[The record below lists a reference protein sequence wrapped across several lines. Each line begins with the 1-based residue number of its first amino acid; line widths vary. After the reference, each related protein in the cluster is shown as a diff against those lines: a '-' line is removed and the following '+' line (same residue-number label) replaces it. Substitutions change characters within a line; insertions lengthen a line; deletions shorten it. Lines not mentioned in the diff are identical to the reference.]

1 MATLTAARY
10 GKDKVRIFRVV
21 RSPNGDGQVW
31 NDVVEYNVRALLEG
45 DIATSYTQADNS
57 VVVATDSSESCAT
70 VLSGTS
76 PHVLHPELF
85 ALDLGLHFVKT
96 YPHIHKAFIDIEQ
109 LKWTRIIVS
118 KDGKPHKHSFTRDGE
133 EKRLTS
139 VEIDAT
145 KGKGAV
151 TAKVTSGLSGLLV
164 LKSGGSAFEGFVRD
178 EWTTLAE
185 VNDRIFSTEVE
196 LSYTFALPAGALTAE
211 GIAALQEKVA
221 FDKTAESAKQITLDV
236 FATDESASVQATMF
250 KMSSEIIAAN
260 PTVES
265 VSYKLPNKHYIPVDL
280 GFKGLSNLKPA
291 DAEVFCPVAAPSGL
305 ITATVSRTH

>member
-1 MATLTAARY
+1 MAELTAARY

-21 RSPNGDGQVW
+21 RSSKGSETW
-31 NDVVEYNVRALLEG
+31 NDVVEYNVKALLEG

-57 VVVATDSSESCAT
+57 VVVATDSIKNTCNVFAK
-70 VLSGTS
+70 TS

-85 ALDLGLHFVKT
+85 ALDIGLHFVKT

-109 LKWTRIIVS
+109 LKWSRITVS

-133 EKRLTS
+133 EKRVTS
-139 VEIDAT
+139 VEVDAT
-145 KGKGAV
+145 KGKNAV
-151 TAKVTSGLSGLLV
+151 TAKVTSGMSGLLV
-164 LKSGGSAFEGFVRD
+164 LKSGGSAFEGFIRD

-185 VNDRIFSTEVE
+185 VSDRIFSTEVD
-196 LSYTFALPAGALTAE
+196 LSYTFAMPTTALTAE
-211 GIAALQEKVA
+211 GIAGLQDKVA
-221 FDKTAESAKQITLDV
+221 FDKAAESAKQITLDV

-250 KMSSEIIAAN
+250 KMCSEIISAN
-260 PTVES
+260 PTVET

-280 GFKGLSNLKPA
+280 GFKGLANLKPA

-305 ITATVSRTH
+305 ITATVSRKH

>member
-21 RSPNGDGQVW
+21 RSPKDGEVW
-31 NDVVEYNVRALLEG
+31 NDVVEYNVKALLEG
-45 DIATSYTQADNS
+45 DIATSYTHADNS
-57 VVVATDSSESCAT
+57 VVVATDSIKNTCNVFAK
-70 VLSGTS
+70 TS

-85 ALDLGLHFVKT
+85 ALDIGLHFVKT

-109 LKWTRIIVS
+109 LKWSRIVVS
-118 KDGKPHKHSFTRDGE
+118 KNGNPHKHSFTRDGE

-145 KGKGAV
+145 KGKDAV

-164 LKSGGSAFEGFVRD
+164 LKSSGSAFEGFVRD
-178 EWTTLAE
+178 EWTTLPE
-185 VNDRIFSTEVE
+185 VNDRIFSTEVD
-196 LSYTFALPAGALTAE
+196 LSYTFAMPAGPLTAE
-211 GIAALQEKVA
+211 GIAALQDRVK

-250 KMSSEIIAAN
+250 KMSSEIISAN
-260 PTVES
+260 PTVET

-280 GFKGLSNLKPA
+280 GFKGLANLKPA
-291 DAEVFCPVAAPSGL
+291 DAEVFAPVAAPSGL